1 MTGDIN
7 STAALISVMAALRD
21 PQTGCPWDKAQ
32 DFSTIAPYTIEE
44 AYEVRAAIQSND
56 PAQIKDELGDLLFQV
71 VYHARLAEER
81 GWFDFNDV
89 AATITDKMIRRHPHV
104 FGAAPDR
111 DANAQT
117 HAWEVLKA
125 EERSARAQSGT
136 LDGIA
141 ESLPAMARAAKLT
154 SRAAR
159 VGFDWPDPGAVLD
172 KLEEEIRELRAEL
185 PAAAPARLQD
195 ELGDM
200 LFVLVN
206 LARKLQLSAETCL
219 DGANRKFIRRFRFVE
234 AALAGMGKVPA
245 DSDLEEMDGLW
256 DEAKRSGL

>member
-1 MTGDIN
+1 MESKIN
-7 STAALISVMAALRD
+7 AASALVSVMAALRD

-32 DFSTIAPYTIEE
+32 NFSTIAPYTIEE
-44 AYEVRAAIQSND
+44 AYEVRSAIESND

-71 VYHARLAEER
+71 VYHARMAEER

-89 AATITDKMIRRHPHV
+89 AAAITEKMIRRHPHV

-111 DANAQT
+111 DAEAQT
-117 HAWEVLKA
+117 QAWEAQKA
-125 EERSARAQSGT
+125 EERHLRAEAGT

-141 ESLPAMARAAKLT
+141 EALPAIATAAKLT
-154 SRAAR
+154 ARAAR

-172 KLEEEIRELRAEL
+172 KLEEEIKELRSEL
-185 PAAAPARLQD
+185 PEASPARLQD

-206 LARKLQLSAETCL
+206 LARKLQLNAEACL
-219 DGANRKFIRRFRFVE
+219 DGANRKFIRRFRFIE
-234 AALAGMGKVPA
+234 AALAEIGKMPA
-245 DSDLEEMDGLW
+245 DSDLDEMDRFW
-256 DEAKRSGL
+256 DLAKRSGL